1 MEEVDSI
8 ILHFLRQLNINID
21 DEIKNINE
29 LPVHII
35 IESASTCLS
44 AINPTVKVSKNLP
57 PGISHRI
64 EVASQIASI
73 CKDLGY
79 KNDVGYQTF
88 LYHNECELRQVFM
101 FLIERLPNEGKQAPT
116 NIQSANRKSLL
127 KRNISNKIGEELKSI
142 WITPCCKPN
151 SNKIGDFGAIDT
163 ISSCS
168 NTSLPDEQV
177 IEKLLKIKELSKT
190 NVSVLPNEQ
199 QSQQTEQQ
207 MTMTEPEACKINEH
221 SNKSL
226 KELKET
232 SIVLRQ
238 KLDTL
243 ENDKNVMEVELSQ
256 AQKSFERADADL
268 KNVMNILN
276 SIGITNVEAD
286 GVAGLIEKEQMNIAS
301 LHRQSEELTSRNL
314 SFMVEIDKITNSMN
328 LTESERSKCRKIL
341 STLKET
347 AKALKEEHDKK
358 EILGNQLKESYS
370 KLRGGNKRSIYTKR
384 ILEIISNVD
393 KQNMEIKKIL
403 DDTRQ
408 LQKEINSLEGQLDRC
423 FSIADE
429 TLFRDAKKDDQA
441 KKAYKLLALLH
452 SECNTIVSLVNDTGT
467 LARDI
472 VDLEENIQTE
482 TAKRTE
488 DTLRKI
494 QLDLAKIQEEG

>member
-8 ILHFLRQLNINID
+8 ILHFLRSLNININ

-44 AINPTVKVSKNLP
+44 AINPSIKVTKNLP
-57 PGISHRI
+57 SGISHRI
-64 EVASQIASI
+64 EVASQIASV

-101 FLIERLPNEGKQAPT
+101 FLIERLPNEGKQVSASLP
-116 NIQSANRKSLL
+116 SANKKSLL
-127 KRNISNKIGEELKSI
+127 KQDISNKIAEELKSI
-142 WITPCCKPN
+142 WIPPCCKPN
-151 SNKIGDFGAIDT
+151 SNKIGDFST
-163 ISSCS
+163 IGV
-168 NTSLPDEQV
+168 NTSYSQINLSDEQV

-190 NVSVLPNEQ
+190 SVSLKSSEPVKEPSTDEQ
-199 QSQQTEQQ
+199 TVVEKPAVKQD
-207 MTMTEPEACKINEH
+207 P
-221 SNKSL
+221 NKSL
-226 KELKET
+226 KELKEMA
-232 SIVLRQ
+232 IVLRQ

-243 ENDKNVMEVELSQ
+243 ESEKNVMEVEYSQ
-256 AQKSFERADADL
+256 AQKSFEKAEADL
-268 KNVMNILN
+268 KNVHNILT
-276 SIGITNVEAD
+276 SIGVTDVDAD
-286 GVAGLIEKEQMNIAS
+286 GVTDGLIEKVQKNINS

-314 SFMVEIDKITNSMN
+314 SLMVEIDKITSSMDMM
-328 LTESERSKCRKIL
+328 ESERSRCKKIL
-341 STLKET
+341 TTLKET
-347 AKALKEEHDKK
+347 AKALKEECEKK
-358 EILGNQLKESYS
+358 EILGSQLKESYG

-408 LQKEINSLEGQLDRC
+408 LQKEINTLEGQLDRC

-472 VDLEENIQTE
+472 VDLEENIKTE

-494 QLDLAKIQEEG
+494 QLDLTRIQEEA

>member
-8 ILHFLRQLNINID
+8 ILHFLRQLNVNID
-21 DEIKNINE
+21 ENIKNISE
-29 LPVHII
+29 LSVHTI
-35 IESASTCLS
+35 IESASTCLGV
-44 AINPTVKVSKNLP
+44 INPSVKVTKKLP
-57 PGISHRI
+57 SGISHRI
-64 EVASQIASI
+64 EVASQIASM

-101 FLIERLPNEGKQAPT
+101 FLIERLPNEGKQVSTTVPT
-116 NIQSANRKSLL
+116 AN
-127 KRNISNKIGEELKSI
+127 KRTLFMQDIGNKINEELKSM
-142 WITPCCKPN
+142 WIPPCCKTN
-151 SNKIGDFGAIDT
+151 SIGIGDFCVSDPITTA
-163 ISSCS
+163 SQ
-168 NTSLPDEQV
+168 TSLTDEEV
-177 IEKLLKIKELSKT
+177 IEKLLKMKEISQTNLSVQAVQKEEDTAEKQELVEEQEIK
-190 NVSVLPNEQ
+190 
-199 QSQQTEQQ
+199 
-207 MTMTEPEACKINEH
+207 H
-221 SNKSL
+221 DSNKSL
-226 KELKET
+226 KELKEMA
-232 SIVLRQ
+232 IVLRQ

-243 ENDKNVMEVELSQ
+243 ESEKNVMEVEYSQ
-256 AQKSFERADADL
+256 ALRSCERAEADL
-268 KNVMNILN
+268 KNVQNILN
-276 SIGITNVEAD
+276 SIGISDIEAEHVTDGLVEK
-286 GVAGLIEKEQMNIAS
+286 VQKNINM
-301 LHRQSEELTSRNL
+301 LHRKSEELTSRNL
-314 SFMVEIDKITNSMN
+314 SLKVEIDKMKSNMDLS
-328 LTESERSKCRKIL
+328 ESERSRCRKTLIQ
-341 STLKET
+341 LKES
-347 AKALKEEHDKK
+347 AKGLKEEYDKK
-358 EILGNQLKESYS
+358 EILKNQLKENYE

-408 LQKEINSLEGQLDRC
+408 LQKDINSLEGQLDRC

-472 VDLEENIQTE
+472 VDLEENIKTE

-494 QLDLAKIQEEG
+494 QSDLTKMQEER

>member
-8 ILHFLRQLNINID
+8 ILHFLRQLNVNISD
-21 DEIKNINE
+21 DVKSMNE
-29 LPVHII
+29 LPVHTI

-44 AINPTVKVSKNLP
+44 TINPSVKVTRNLP
-57 PGISHRI
+57 SGISQRI
-64 EVASQIASI
+64 EVASQIASM

-116 NIQSANRKSLL
+116 SLPSANKKSLL
-127 KRNISNKIGEELKSI
+127 KQDISNKIGEELKTI
-142 WITPCCKPN
+142 WIPPCCKPN
-151 SNKIGDFGAIDT
+151 TNKIGDFSATDL
-163 ISSCS
+163 
-168 NTSLPDEQV
+168 TSASTQTTLSDDQV

-190 NVSVLPNEQ
+190 NLSVLPTQ
-199 QSQQTEQQ
+199 QQELHTEQQ
-207 MTMTEPEACKINEH
+207 TIVEEPEIKHE

-226 KELKET
+226 KELKEMA
-232 SIVLRQ
+232 IVLRQ

-243 ENDKNVMEVELSQ
+243 ESEKNVMEVEFSQ

-268 KNVMNILN
+268 KNVHNILD
-276 SIGITNVEAD
+276 SIGITDIDAEGAAD
-286 GVAGLIEKEQMNIAS
+286 GLIEKVQTNINS

-314 SFMVEIDKITNSMN
+314 SMMVEIDKITNSMN
-328 LTESERSKCRKIL
+328 LMESERSRCRKIL
-341 STLKET
+341 TGLKES

-358 EILGNQLKESYS
+358 VQLGNQLKESYG

-408 LQKEINSLEGQLDRC
+408 LQKEINTLEGQLDRC

-472 VDLEENIQTE
+472 VDLEENIKTE

-494 QLDLAKIQEEG
+494 QLDLTKIQEEG